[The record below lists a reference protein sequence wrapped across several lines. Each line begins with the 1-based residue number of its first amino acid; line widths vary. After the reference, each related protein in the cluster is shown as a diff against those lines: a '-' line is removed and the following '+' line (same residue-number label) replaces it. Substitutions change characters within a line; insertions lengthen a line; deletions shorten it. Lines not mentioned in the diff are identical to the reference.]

1 QRNLRCCSPFFTTK
15 LWPSLSLSLLQL
27 LGAFASAQIP
37 KPTDAPLPRSPE
49 ETVAAFKLPEGFRL
63 EVIASEPLIASPS
76 AVCWDERGRMF
87 GSELHGYNLEGQ
99 LEIEELNKT
108 GQLDTQVRRVQAAEK
123 FKRAAQSGTFGVVKL
138 LRDTNGDGRMD
149 RADIWAANLP

>member
-1 QRNLRCCSPFFTTK
+1 CHAEAKSEGGLPLRIPNAPPGRRIPACRSAGVPAHGRVHVRTVSNCLPVSANGVKSVMTQRNLRCCSPFFTTK

-27 LGAFASAQIP
+27 RGAFASAQLP

-87 GSELHGYNLEGQ
+87 VSELHGYNLE
-99 LEIEELNKT
+99 
-108 GQLDTQVRRVQAAEK
+108 
-123 FKRAAQSGTFGVVKL
+123 
-138 LRDTNGDGRMD
+138 
-149 RADIWAANLP
+149 